1 MIIHY
6 EKRFFLNLLLFIHLF
21 INLLAYWNADTKRR
35 PEMSDV
41 IKFLDKIDINDTVQ
55 MYK

>member
-21 INLLAYWNADTKRR
+21 INLLACLNADTKRR